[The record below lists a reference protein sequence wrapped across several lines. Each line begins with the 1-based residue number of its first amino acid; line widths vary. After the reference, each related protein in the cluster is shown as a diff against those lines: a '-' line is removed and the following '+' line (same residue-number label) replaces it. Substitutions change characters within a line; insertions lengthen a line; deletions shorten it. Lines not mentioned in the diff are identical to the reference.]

1 MEQLYIH
8 LNKMANDNRTLIIA
22 ADPKNYGS
30 YQIFAALLAR
40 QLENQKENYMLLES
54 YSGQDIMK
62 AKNYKPT
69 NVIGF
74 NSNLPLM
81 KINDVWGP
89 EFFEAPFE
97 NFLLDHPL
105 YHHKKLVGDFV
116 QRVHCVD
123 KDHVDYVKRYY
134 PNIKEVIQSPMP
146 PFKGT
151 GAAVEYD
158 SKKNRIIFCGTF
170 DDPDRFLEVINDLP
184 HDLKNI
190 SLALIEEMT
199 KRMEMADSDFNY
211 TKAYEEIFLEKLQES
226 PLAKDKD
233 CRSKIP
239 EYMHQCFA
247 AEAYLRFKKRNEVM
261 ARLIEENF
269 PMDVYTDSTIF
280 KESGKVRIKPAITY
294 FEYLNKCGRYKYN
307 LHIDTGFELGVHDRE
322 LNAAINGS
330 TLINARM
337 YMSADEIV
345 ELVKEKMKI

>member
-1 MEQLYIH
+1 MSE
-8 LNKMANDNRTLIIA
+8 NNRTLIIA
-22 ADPKNYGS
+22 ADSKNYGS

-40 QLENQKENYMLLES
+40 QMENQKENYMLLES
-54 YSGQDIMK
+54 YTAQDIMK
-62 AKNYKPT
+62 AKNYNPT

-81 KINDVWGP
+81 KINDMCGP
-89 EFFEAPFE
+89 DFFGAPFE

-105 YHHKKLVGDFV
+105 YHHKKLIGSFR

-134 PNIKEVIQSPMP
+134 PNIEEVIQSPMP

-151 GAAVEYD
+151 GANVEYD
-158 SKKNRIIFCGTF
+158 SKKDRIIFCGTF
-170 DDPDRFLEVINDLP
+170 DEPDRFLKVIDDLP
-184 HDLKNI
+184 EELRKI
-190 SLALIEEMT
+190 SLSLIDEMT
-199 KRMEMADSDFNY
+199 DRMAHADSSFNY
-211 TKAYEEIFLEKLQES
+211 AKTYEEVFLLKLQES
-226 PLAKDKD
+226 ELAKEKD
-233 CRSKIP
+233 CRNRIP

-247 AEAYLRFKKRNEVM
+247 AEAYLRFRKRNQVM

-269 PMDVYTDSTIF
+269 PMDVYTDSGLF
-280 KESGKVRIKPAITY
+280 KECGKVRIKPAITY

-322 LNAAINGS
+322 INAAINGT

-337 YMSADEIV
+337 YMSNDEIV